1 MSSGHRVHRFTGG
14 YENPFGP
21 QRLPMCNRLHRLS
34 ARPQLGPRRPTRN
47 GFDDYGVVV
56 SMTARLDLFPTIAFR
71 VVNDVVRP
79 FTKRGIGAPP
89 VVGIGTVTV
98 ATTGRRSGRAREVP
112 LAAARVGDTVVVS
125 TVRRNSDWVRNLET
139 DPTTTIWL
147 DGCARQAE
155 ASVQRLPG
163 LTVATL
169 HVDRQP
175 A

>member
-1 MSSGHRVHRFTGG
+1 MT
-14 YENPFGP
+14 
-21 QRLPMCNRLHRLS
+21 
-34 ARPQLGPRRPTRN
+34 TT
-47 GFDDYGVVV
+47 FDLFAPAIRAVNSVVV
-56 SMTARLDLFPTIAFR
+56 G
-71 VVNDVVRP
+71 P

-89 VVGIGTVTV
+89 VVGIGTVTL

-125 TVRRNSDWVRNLET
+125 TVRPDSEWVRNLES

-147 DGCARQAE
+147 DGRARQAE

-169 HVDRQP
+169 RVDPQR

>member
-1 MSSGHRVHRFTGG
+1 VTDPFT
-14 YENPFGP
+14 NARSAFGAP
-21 QRLPMCNRLHRLS
+21 TV
-34 ARPQLGPRRPTRN
+34 RPATGLGPRRPTRN
-47 GFDDYGVVV
+47 DSDNDGVGRGV
-56 SMTARLDLFPTIAFR
+56 TATLDLFTNAASR
-71 VVNDVVRP
+71 AVNSLVVAP
-79 FTKRGIGAPP
+79 FTKRGVGAPP

-125 TVRRNSDWVRNLET
+125 TVRPNSQWVRNLES

-169 HVDRQP
+169 RVNGRRAPSDQVDRLDKRG
-175 A
+175 

>member
-1 MSSGHRVHRFTGG
+1 MTVTPDLLAHAAFRAVNS
-14 YENPFGP
+14 
-21 QRLPMCNRLHRLS
+21 
-34 ARPQLGPRRPTRN
+34 
-47 GFDDYGVVV
+47 VVV
-56 SMTARLDLFPTIAFR
+56 A
-71 VVNDVVRP
+71 P
-79 FTKRGIGAPP
+79 FTKRGVGAPP

-125 TVRRNSDWVRNLET
+125 TVRPNAQWVRNLES

-169 HVDRQP
+169 RVNRQP

>member
-1 MSSGHRVHRFTGG
+1 MRVTDTLDF
-14 YENPFGP
+14 F
-21 QRLPMCNRLHRLS
+21 
-34 ARPQLGPRRPTRN
+34 PR
-47 GFDDYGVVV
+47 D
-56 SMTARLDLFPTIAFR
+56 AFR
-71 VVNDVVRP
+71 AVNDVVRP

-89 VVGIGTVTV
+89 LVGVGTVTV
-98 ATTGRRSGRAREVP
+98 ATTGRRSGLMREVP

-125 TVRRNSDWVRNLET
+125 TVRRDSEWVRNLES

-147 DGCARQAE
+147 DGCAHQAE

-169 HVDRQP
+169 RVTRQT

>member
-1 MSSGHRVHRFTGG
+1 MAGIPST
-14 YENPFGP
+14 
-21 QRLPMCNRLHRLS
+21 RLRLAPSEGTSIR
-34 ARPQLGPRRPTRN
+34 GPTRN
-47 GFDDYGVVV
+47 DSDNDGVGPGV
-56 SMTARLDLFPTIAFR
+56 TATGDLFPHTAFR
-71 VVNDVVRP
+71 AFNSLVGP

-98 ATTGRRSGRAREVP
+98 ATTGRRSGRAHEVP
-112 LAAARVGDTVVVS
+112 LAAARLGDTVVVS
-125 TVRRNSDWVRNLET
+125 TVRRNSEWVRNLES

-169 HVDRQP
+169 R
-175 A
+175 ANSCRA

>member
-1 MSSGHRVHRFTGG
+1 
-14 YENPFGP
+14 
-21 QRLPMCNRLHRLS
+21 
-34 ARPQLGPRRPTRN
+34 
-47 GFDDYGVVV
+47 
-56 SMTARLDLFPTIAFR
+56 MTAADEASDPALPDGVIGTARVTGADGAEVAGIEIVSDGTDELEVRLIGLTPQPEQPREVLFAPDPLAAFR
-71 VVNDVVRP
+71 AVNSVVGP

-89 VVGIGTVTV
+89 LVGVGTVTV

-125 TVRRNSDWVRNLET
+125 TVRPNSEWVRNLES

-155 ASVQRLPG
+155 ASVQRMPG

-169 HVDRQP
+169 RVNR
-175 A
+175 

>member
-1 MSSGHRVHRFTGG
+1 LHPIVRSPRGLDPTTERNDSDDDGV
-14 YENPFGP
+14 GP
-21 QRLPMCNRLHRLS
+21 CVI
-34 ARPQLGPRRPTRN
+34 AT
-47 GFDDYGVVV
+47 
-56 SMTARLDLFPTIAFR
+56 LDLFPHAGFRAFNS
-71 VVNDVVRP
+71 VVGP

-89 VVGIGTVTV
+89 LVGIGTVTI

-125 TVRRNSDWVRNLET
+125 TVRGNSQWVKNLES

-147 DGCARQAE
+147 DGCARHAE

-169 HVDRQP
+169 R
-175 A
+175 ANS